1 MACALVFFCSLQ
13 AFLEEA
19 GHNGETEA
27 PIQPNHLFRIL
38 CAEESLKFVCCKP
51 SCLSMGSSQP
61 LVWFAVWLQYI
72 SALQAPTEAAGDN
85 RKTEAPL
92 HFFAWFETS
101 LSGEIEVP
109 DGWAPDCVELA
120 TWCGLCFGHLWFQSA
135 FCRLYLKQLDTMG
148 RQRPPWVIFS
158 ILRLIHFACC
168 KSFCPSMGSWAV

>member
-51 SCLSMGSSQP
+51 SCPSMGSSQP

-85 RKTEAPL
+85 RETEAPL

-120 TWCGLCFGHLWFQSA
+120 TWCGLCFGLN
-135 FCRLYLKQLDTMG
+135 
-148 RQRPPWVIFS
+148 
-158 ILRLIHFACC
+158 
-168 KSFCPSMGSWAV
+168 

>member
-1 MACALVFFCSLQ
+1 M
-13 AFLEEA
+13 
-19 GHNGETEA
+19 
-27 PIQPNHLFRIL
+27 
-38 CAEESLKFVCCKP
+38 
-51 SCLSMGSSQP
+51 
-61 LVWFAVWLQYI
+61 WFAVWFQYI

-109 DGWAPDCVELA
+109 DGCAPDLSRVSHLVWPVLWFQSAFCKLYLKQLDTMGRQRLPWIIFSILLLIHFEGKLKFLMGGRPTCVELA

-148 RQRPPWVIFS
+148 RQRLPWIIFT
-158 ILRLIHFACC
+158 ILLLIHFACC
-168 KSFCPSMGSWAV
+168 KSSCPSMGSWAV